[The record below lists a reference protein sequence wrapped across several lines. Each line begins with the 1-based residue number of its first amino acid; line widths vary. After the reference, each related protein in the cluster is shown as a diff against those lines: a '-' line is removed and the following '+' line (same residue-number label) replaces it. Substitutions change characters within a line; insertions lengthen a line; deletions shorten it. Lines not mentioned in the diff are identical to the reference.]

1 MKRGF
6 ALTVSLLLAGAL
18 PALAQ
23 HPGHPAGAPHDPNHM
38 AMDSA
43 SHAALHALIHG
54 TWTGTLQTAH
64 GTSGIELSVL
74 HDSLMKEAMRMTF
87 DRPARSGLA
96 SNLSVRGD
104 TLRWTQDLSGTACA
118 ASAVVNA
125 AMPDQLSGRMI
136 CGSDE
141 ATFTLHKKT

>member
-1 MKRGF
+1 MKYRF
-6 ALTVSLLLAGAL
+6 ALTVSLTLGAM

-23 HPGHPAGAPHDPNHM
+23 HPGHPAGAPHDPSHM
-38 AMDSA
+38 TMDSA

-64 GTSGIELSVL
+64 GTSGLELSVL
-74 HDSLMKEAMRMTF
+74 HDSLMKEAMRMTS
-87 DRPARSGLA
+87 DRPARSGVA
-96 SNLSVRGD
+96 SNMSVRGD
-104 TLRWTQDLSGTACA
+104 TLRWTQDLSGTVCT

-125 AMPDQLSGRMI
+125 TLPDQLKGRMT
-136 CGSDE
+136 CGTDE